1 MMQSSHISVSLDIK
15 TLIFLEEAFPTNTPA
30 QLPHFGLFPY
40 LKSTMQHLSADGLLP
55 GSEDDDDGASSAE
68 QSTEQVPA
76 QQPEQP
82 SQPASEPSLQ
92 EKPEDPPL
100 RLSRHSSQQLQ
111 QHLPSSSEDPQRQP
125 LHMDAESTA
134 QPMASRV
141 QSPVTDC
148 CQEDYP
154 MASSC
159 SDDYQA
165 PCSQSVL
172 MPEDPCLLPKPDFT
186 SSQHHPDK

>member
-111 QHLPSSSEDPQRQP
+111 QHLPSSFRGSPE
-125 LHMDAESTA
+125 AAFAYGCGVNSTA
-134 QPMASRV
+134 HGFPC
-141 QSPVTDC
+141 PI
-148 CQEDYP
+148 
-154 MASSC
+154 SC
-159 SDDYQA
+159 DR
-165 PCSQSVL
+165 
-172 MPEDPCLLPKPDFT
+172 LLSGGLPHGE
-186 SSQHHPDK
+186 QLQ